1 MWAIIKFD
9 QKKLEHLKKD
19 ISNKLGNDFKVY
31 NPKLLIQKYKKN
43 KLVKKEFNLLGDYL
57 FCYHKDF
64 KNPLTLKK
72 IQFCKGLKYVLG
84 GFIKSQSQINEFI
97 KKCRS
102 LENKEGFLSPNFY
115 QLQLNNN
122 YKFVSGPFAENIF
135 KIVSLQ
141 KNKIDILM
149 GNIKTTI
156 KKGKFLFNPA

>member
-1 MWAIIKFD
+1 MIIYFVITKI
-9 QKKLEHLKKD
+9 LKILPHIEKNT
-19 ISNKLGNDFKVY
+19 ILQRFK
-31 NPKLLIQKYKKN
+31 I
-43 KLVKKEFNLLGDYL
+43 
-57 FCYHKDF
+57 C
-64 KNPLTLKK
+64 
-72 IQFCKGLKYVLG
+72 LG

-156 KKGKFLFNPA
+156 KEGSKFLFNPA

>member
-1 MWAIIKFD
+1 MI
-9 QKKLEHLKKD
+9 LKST
-19 ISNKLGNDFKVY
+19 IL
-31 NPKLLIQKYKKN
+31 KYKKN

-64 KNPLTLKK
+64 ENPLTLKK

-115 QLQLNNN
+115 QLQLNNLPYLQITLLN
-122 YKFVSGPFAENIF
+122 LSNILF
-135 KIVSLQ
+135 YLLDRFHLSW
-141 KNKIDILM
+141 
-149 GNIKTTI
+149 T
-156 KKGKFLFNPA
+156 KKLLFHK

>member
-72 IQFCKGLKYVLG
+72 IQFCKGENMFQVG
-84 GFIKSQSQINEFI
+84 PKSQSQINEFI
-97 KKCRS
+97 KKCRP
-102 LENKEGFLSPNFY
+102 LENKEGFLSPNF
-115 QLQLNNN
+115 
-122 YKFVSGPFAENIF
+122 KFAI
-135 KIVSLQ
+135 
-141 KNKIDILM
+141 NKIISLYCELLLK
-149 GNIKTTI
+149 I
-156 KKGKFLFNPA
+156 F